1 MQSINQNKSITL
13 HKGKEQ
19 AEGGFALIAA
29 LMAIWILTALGL
41 LVFTV
46 TIQDVRI
53 SSRTVGE
60 KKAFYAAESG
70 ISWLTQNF
78 NPIDLGAS
86 AVSNVVVDMATDP
99 DTQYSIPAPS
109 IPTSG
114 PAAVP
119 YPGFS
124 MGGGE
129 MWGQSRFVGNVS
141 GTNARYSSN
150 VQVGIGVGY
159 GPVDVS
165 TVYR

>member
-1 MQSINQNKSITL
+1 MPSINQSKNFVW
-13 HKGKEQ
+13 HKGREQ
-19 AEGGFALIAA
+19 ADGGFALIAA

-46 TIQDVRI
+46 TTQDVRI

-70 ISWLTQNF
+70 IAWLTQNF
-78 NPIDLGAS
+78 NPIDLSAS
-86 AVSNVVVDMATDP
+86 AVSNVVVDAATDP
-99 DTQYSIPAPS
+99 DTQYTIPAPS
-109 IPTSG
+109 IPSSG
-114 PAAVP
+114 PAAVH

-129 MWGQSRFVGNVS
+129 MWGQSRFVGNVT

-150 VQVGIGVGY
+150 VQVGVGVGY